1 MCFSTMYE
9 FIICLEISKKKKK
22 LSISYQIN
30 YKSNLYE
37 FNLINIYSLVN

>member
-22 LSISYQIN
+22 IIYIISNKLQI
-30 YKSNLYE
+30 
-37 FNLINIYSLVN
+37 